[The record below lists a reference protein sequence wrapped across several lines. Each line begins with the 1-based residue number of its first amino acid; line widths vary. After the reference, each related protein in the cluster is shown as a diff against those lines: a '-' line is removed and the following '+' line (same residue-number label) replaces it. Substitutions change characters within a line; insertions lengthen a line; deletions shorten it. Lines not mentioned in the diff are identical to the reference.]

1 MGGLVWS
8 GDDRSHWLH
17 RPGQTAS
24 AENSLCSGCG
34 AAQRT
39 GCHYPSGSRVNLVR
53 HGFNQ
58 PLKRLS
64 GCLAIGFLHQLGDYE
79 LAGPIDG
86 HKEI

>member
-1 MGGLVWS
+1 M
-8 GDDRSHWLH
+8 
-17 RPGQTAS
+17 
-24 AENSLCSGCG
+24 
-34 AAQRT
+34 
-39 GCHYPSGSRVNLVR
+39 NLVR